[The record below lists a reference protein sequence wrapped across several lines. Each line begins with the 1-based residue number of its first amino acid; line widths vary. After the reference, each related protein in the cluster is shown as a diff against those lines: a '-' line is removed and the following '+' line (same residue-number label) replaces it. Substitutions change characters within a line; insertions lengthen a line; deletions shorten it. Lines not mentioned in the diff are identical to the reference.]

1 MTIKS
6 ELDYSRTQSYRLV
19 SPFKLE
25 IKQIYH
31 QQKTLSNRKTY
42 FTKKFNLFKTKK
54 KRNENELKRHMFNPF
69 HLLFAT
75 FLLLYCVCVS

>member
-42 FTKKFNLFKTKK
+42 FTKKFNLI
-54 KRNENELKRHMFNPF
+54 LKR
-69 HLLFAT
+69 
-75 FLLLYCVCVS
+75 